1 MPFWRRDREPEHER
15 LAREAGIDL
24 DATETPRSSPDPD
37 APLEP
42 HERIPFLAAFREV
55 GIHGIHRQRRW
66 DAIATAEAPDLRGDE
81 VDFVSLPD
89 GTLIVDGDV
98 PEGALQ
104 ELADA
109 LDTELP
115 PPYRAKAVRREDG
128 VWAVGGINI
137 DVVEVLEDVG
147 GDTVS
152 LAVQGEERT
161 LLVDERPSWEDVPTL
176 EAFALDR
183 YRDFALHAERLDGNL
198 WAVKVNAL

>member
-1 MPFWRRDREPEHER
+1 MPFWRRDDEPAHER

-24 DATETPRSSPDPD
+24 DATGASDAPDPD

-66 DAIATAEAPDLRGDE
+66 DAVATAEAPDLHGDE

-89 GTLIVDGDV
+89 RTLIVDQDV
-98 PEGALQ
+98 PDGALQ

-109 LDTELP
+109 LDRELP

-128 VWAVGGINI
+128 LWAVGGNRI
-137 DVVEVLEDVG
+137 DVVDVPEDVP

-152 LAVQGEERT
+152 LAVQGDART
-161 LLVDERPSWEDVPTL
+161 LVIDDRPEWTDVPTL
-176 EAFALDR
+176 EAFALER
-183 YRDFALHAERLDGNL
+183 HREFVLHAERLDGNL